1 MPRGESVSDSVERER
16 EGQRKNGAMV
26 AADVG
31 GGRDGGA
38 AVGAAAAAGRRPR
51 RRLLL
56 RRHRLPLPLRPR
68 ALTAPI
74 RLPIARSFQNPRY
87 PLSYPSR
94 SAARWRPI
102 RCCLA
107 FFSSVLVGGIGVVG
121 GFAFSGSFA
130 QLLFGGFRFLIVEM
144 FDALELV

>member
-1 MPRGESVSDSVERER
+1 
-16 EGQRKNGAMV
+16 MV

-51 RRLLL
+51 RCLLL

-87 PLSYPSR
+87 LVYPSR
-94 SAARWRPI
+94 SAGRWRPGVPDPL
-102 RCCLA
+102 LA
-107 FFSSVLVGGIGVVG
+107 RIFQFSSWGELELGAHGVGG
-121 GFAFSGSFA
+121 
-130 QLLFGGFRFLIVEM
+130 LRFLVACATIV
-144 FDALELV
+144 AVLGS